1 MSTPVARPARF
12 RPSARRLPKPV
23 AVAIAVAFALLTT
36 VAVARVTFA
45 ASDPVDTTS
54 WYTLTSRKSGLVLQA
69 QGTAAGSGLTQ
80 AAATGATSQQFRF
93 ATGSGGTYRLV
104 NRASGL
110 AVTVPSGSTVTQ
122 AADTG
127 ATNQLWKTVVQS
139 DYVRLATT
147 SGTVLQITGAST
159 KAGAAIQTGTDGK
172 SYHQQWE
179 ITRVGAA
186 TGGTTPSATP
196 SASAT
201 PKPSASATASA
212 TPKPTATATP
222 APSTG
227 AFAKWPTA
235 TGEQKVTATI
245 KISGTRD
252 LGMVRYYGLSSG
264 DQSESQP
271 PMFQLEDGAVL
282 KNVILGEGAADG
294 VHCLGTCTLE
304 NVWWENVGEDAA
316 TFKGTSASQ
325 TMTVNGGGARSAS
338 DKTFQHNGPG
348 TFVIKNF
355 QLQDFG
361 KLYRSCGNCSK
372 QYARTVK
379 VENVLIT
386 APGKSLV
393 GINSN
398 LGDKATLS
406 GVTIVGDS
414 SKKIAICE
422 EYKGVTSGEPSKV
435 SSGPSAACGYTASS
449 ITYK

>member
-54 WYTLTSRKSGLVLQA
+54 WYTITSRKSGLVLQA
-69 QGTAAGSGLTQ
+69 QGTSAGSGLTQ

-93 ATGSGGTYRLV
+93 ATASGGTYRLI

-122 AADTG
+122 AADTS
-127 ATNQLWKTVVQS
+127 ATNQRWKTLVQS

-147 SGTVLQITGAST
+147 TGTVLQITGAST

-179 ITRVGAA
+179 IKRVGAA

-196 SASAT
+196 KPSASASAT
-201 PKPSASATASA
+201 PKPSASASA
-212 TPKPTATATP
+212 TAAP
-222 APSTG
+222 AAGS
-227 AFAKWPTA
+227 FAKWPTA
-235 TGEQKVTATI
+235 TGQQKVTATI

-252 LGMVRYYGLSSG
+252 MGMVRYYGLSSG
-264 DQSESQP
+264 DQTEGQP
-271 PMFQLEDGAVL
+271 PMFQLENGAVL

-414 SKKIAICE
+414 SKKISICD
-422 EYKGVTSGEPSKV
+422 EYKGVTSGEPSKI